1 MTERNKSMIQKQCR
15 CVEHGNWVPE
25 SASSKV
31 LHVNF
36 SKRIK
41 KSTVSFIRNHNLLPP
56 RCFFICTQCLDQIN
70 KLLEPKLN
78 DIDQSTSFGVKKPGN
93 PLKNKITEIID
104 SLQASSFEEL
114 SSIDDEIWK
123 TLFRVLGQKFV
134 SKRLN
139 SDGNNISQI
148 YISDLMNVDLS
159 NYVFARESSIV
170 AFIEGC
176 TNKLYNN
183 LPNSGKMKFI
193 HTLENIYGLANFN
206 WVLPFSFST
215 NLMQST
221 ISGSK
226 IVAEV
231 NGKVTSGGGYTTYL
245 NWLKENGSEPIKC
258 PKGDIQTYIDNIGK
272 YITKSYRVSKEK
284 AHTAEVITTTL
295 HLELP
300 DKKLQIRE
308 DLKPIYWKYNIEQ
321 DQKNM
326 EQFIEESRAVFR
338 RCRVN
343 YITAL
348 IGIYNNDKT
357 EVNKRIDT
365 LLKNQNRK
373 CINVVS
379 IIHLDNYLSYLSYF
393 LEVHKYLVVYGL

>member
-1 MTERNKSMIQKQCR
+1 MDK
-15 CVEHGNWVPE
+15 
-25 SASSKV
+25 
-31 LHVNF
+31 
-36 SKRIK
+36 
-41 KSTVSFIRNHNLLPP
+41 
-56 RCFFICTQCLDQIN
+56 IN
-70 KLLEPKLN
+70 KLLEPKVNN
-78 DIDQSTSFGVKKPGN
+78 DDQTTSFRVQKPEN
-93 PLKNKITEIID
+93 PLKSKITELVD
-104 SLQASSFEEL
+104 SLRASTFEEL
-114 SSIDDEIWK
+114 MSIDEEIWK
-123 TLFRVLGQKFV
+123 TFFRVLGQKFV
-134 SKRLN
+134 NKRLN
-139 SDGNNISQI
+139 SDGIKISQI
-148 YISDLMNVDLS
+148 YMSDLMNVDLD
-159 NYVFARESSIV
+159 NYVLARESSIV

-215 NLMQST
+215 ILMQSA

-245 NWLKENGSEPIKC
+245 NWLKENGSQPIKC

-272 YITKSYRVSKEK
+272 YITKNYRVSKEK
-284 AHTAEVITTTL
+284 VQNAEVITTTL

-300 DKKLQIRE
+300 DKKLQTRE

-326 EQFIEESRAVFR
+326 EQFIEESKLVFR

-348 IGIYNNDKT
+348 IDIYNNDKT
-357 EVNKRIDT
+357 EVNKRINT

-373 CINVVS
+373 CINIVS
-379 IIHLDNYLSYLSYF
+379 IIEF
-393 LEVHKYLVVYGL
+393 